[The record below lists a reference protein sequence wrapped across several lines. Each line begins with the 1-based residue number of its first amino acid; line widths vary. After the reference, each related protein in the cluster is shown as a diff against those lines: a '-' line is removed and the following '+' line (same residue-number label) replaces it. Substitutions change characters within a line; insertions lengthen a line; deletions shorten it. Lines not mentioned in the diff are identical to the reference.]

1 MNVKKIATMM
11 AAVLLGGGLIWAA
24 GREENNGI
32 AGWKSMNVSMAQAL
46 GVADKPNTT
55 VTAGAVG
62 GEERNTK
69 EAAVD
74 KGVAV
79 DKEATVD
86 KETVAGGGKAG
97 DGLKGTSGAA
107 EAGSAG
113 ETVNGNAAGAA
124 GGSGAASTAA
134 GNASPPTAEVKDA
147 TGTVSSSTAS
157 SGTASTSAA
166 STSTASSSTASTG
179 QASTDGRINVNTAD
193 AAALMDL
200 PGIGGKKAQA
210 IIDYRSSKGAFHSLS
225 DLGEV
230 KGIGPKMLE
239 KLEPLVSF

>member
-1 MNVKKIATMM
+1 MNVKKITSMM
-11 AAVLLGGGLIWAA
+11 AAALLGGGLIWAA
-24 GREENNGI
+24 GREEDNGI
-32 AGWKSMNVSMAQAL
+32 AGWESMNVSMAQAL

-55 VTAGAVG
+55 VAAGAEG
-62 GEERNTK
+62 GEARNTKEATVDKEADVDK

-74 KGVAV
+74 KGAAV
-79 DKEATVD
+79 
-86 KETVAGGGKAG
+86 GGGETG
-97 DGLKGTSGAA
+97 SGLKGTPDTA

-113 ETVNGNAAGAA
+113 DMVNGSIAGAA
-124 GGSGAASTAA
+124 GGGGAAATAA
-134 GNASPPTAEVKDA
+134 GNASPPIAEARDA
-147 TGTVSSSTAS
+147 AGTVSSSAV
-157 SGTASTSAA
+157 STSAA
-166 STSTASSSTASTG
+166 STSTASNSTTSTG

-210 IIDYRSSKGAFHSLS
+210 IIDYRSSKGAFHSLT

>member
-1 MNVKKIATMM
+1 M
-11 AAVLLGGGLIWAA
+11 
-24 GREENNGI
+24 
-32 AGWKSMNVSMAQAL
+32 
-46 GVADKPNTT
+46 
-55 VTAGAVG
+55 
-62 GEERNTK
+62 
-69 EAAVD
+69 
-74 KGVAV
+74 
-79 DKEATVD
+79 
-86 KETVAGGGKAG
+86 
-97 DGLKGTSGAA
+97 
-107 EAGSAG
+107 
-113 ETVNGNAAGAA
+113 NGNAAGAA

-134 GNASPPTAEVKDA
+134 GNASLPTAEAKDA

-157 SGTASTSAA
+157 SGAASTSAA